1 MWWLRHGFFLYIFIV
16 KIVSGLQMLLIYLVC
31 DKKDLEK
38 MAVRLQ
44 GWFVTLHEKHH
55 EEKVHGH
62 VSKRSVSE
70 PQKGGYKTQ

>member
-1 MWWLRHGFFLYIFIV
+1 
-16 KIVSGLQMLLIYLVC
+16 MLLIYLVC

-55 EEKVHGH
+55 GH

-70 PQKGGYKTQ
+70 PQKGRYKTQ

>member
-1 MWWLRHGFFLYIFIV
+1 MACSGVFFLF
-16 KIVSGLQMLLIYLVC
+16 LLIIIIEHVLQILLMYLVC

-55 EEKVHGH
+55 EERGH
-62 VSKRSVSE
+62 THVTKRSVSE
-70 PQKGGYKTQ
+70 PQKGG

>member
-1 MWWLRHGFFLYIFIV
+1 
-16 KIVSGLQMLLIYLVC
+16 MLLIYLVC

>member
-1 MWWLRHGFFLYIFIV
+1 
-16 KIVSGLQMLLIYLVC
+16 MLLMYLVC

-55 EEKVHGH
+55 EEKGH
-62 VSKRSVSE
+62 AHITKRSVSE
-70 PQKGGYKTQ
+70 PQKGG